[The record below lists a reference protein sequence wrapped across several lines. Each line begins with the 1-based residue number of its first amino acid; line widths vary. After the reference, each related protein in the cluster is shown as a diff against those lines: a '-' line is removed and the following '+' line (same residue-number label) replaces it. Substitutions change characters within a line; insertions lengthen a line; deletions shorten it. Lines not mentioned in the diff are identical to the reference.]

1 MTTKYEL
8 EYTLNTSTKVIFNRL
23 STPGGLS
30 EWFAEDVNLR
40 KGKFTFLWEG
50 TEQVADVISKKDNK
64 YIRFKWEDDENEEA
78 YFEFRIHKDELT
90 GDLALLIT
98 DYAEEDEKEDAIDL
112 WDSQISELK
121 HVIGL

>member
-1 MTTKYEL
+1 MMTKYEL
-8 EYTLNTSTKVIFNRL
+8 EYTLNTSPRILFNRL

-50 TEQVADVISKKDNK
+50 TEQIAEVVSKKDNK
-64 YIRFKWEDDENEEA
+64 FIRFKWEEDEVEEA
-78 YFEFRIHKDELT
+78 YFEFKINKDELT
-90 GDLALLIT
+90 GDLALIIT
-98 DYAEEDEKEDAIDL
+98 DFAEEGEKEDAIDL

-121 HVIGL
+121 HLIGL

>member
-8 EYTLNTSTKVIFNRL
+8 EYTFKTSTKVIFNRL